1 MWTIPLVAIRACV
14 SNALDL
20 FCIRSL
26 DNIEDERYEVR
37 RVVHRE
43 SPASTN
49 LLLFRLGSTAEEEEL
64 NLSLALI
71 RISEASG
78 FFR

>member
-1 MWTIPLVAIRACV
+1 MWTMPLVAICACA

-26 DNIEDERYEVR
+26 DNIEDERYEVSR
-37 RVVHRE
+37 AVRRE

-49 LLLFRLGSTAEEEEL
+49 LLLFRLGSTAEEELDL
-64 NLSLALI
+64 NLTLI
-71 RISEASG
+71 RISETSG
-78 FFR
+78 CFR